1 MPAKKDLSLVRYV
14 DDMTQEQKKMF
25 YERSFIRPSISLE
38 FDNFGRFYIE
48 RRKLLADKI
57 RALME

>member
-1 MPAKKDLSLVRYV
+1 
-14 DDMTQEQKKMF
+14 MTQEQKKMF